1 MAFVTKAVKG
11 THDLFKESLRFQQTI
26 ISKARDWLEAAGAQE
41 IATPVFELTE
51 VFERGVGATTD
62 IVQKE
67 MFTFSDRGGRSLTLR
82 PEGTAGVVRAYIEH
96 GMKVWPQP
104 VKLWYAGPMFRAE
117 RPQKGRQRQFHQVGY
132 EILGSDSPL
141 ADAEAIALSYQILKD
156 LGMQQMNLKLGS
168 VGDLEDRRRYNEY
181 LRQTLSSRAED
192 LSADSQR
199 RLETNPMRILDSKS
213 EADQAILRELE
224 VKPMLDFLGPDAK
237 AHFEQVKRI
246 LDAIGIT
253 YVVDPTIVRGLDYYA
268 RTSWEIHHD
277 MLGAQSALGGGGRY
291 DGLSRLLGGPP
302 TPGVGWALGIERV
315 ALAMEAE
322 GISPAPERPLDVYI
336 AALAAEYTP
345 LALQAAMS
353 LWPRLRVEYSFGP
366 KRPAKAIRE
375 AEKRGARYV
384 AFIGEDEAREG
395 ALTLKNIAGGEQ
407 ETLPLESIAKWI
419 KTGGQE

>member
-1 MAFVTKAVKG
+1 MTKAVKG
-11 THDLFKESLRFQQTI
+11 THDLFNESLRYQQTI
-26 ISKARDWLEAAGAQE
+26 VGKARDWLEAAGAHE
-41 IATPVFELTE
+41 IATPIFELTE

-141 ADAEAIALSYQILKD
+141 SDAEAVALSYRILHD
-156 LGMQQMNLKLGS
+156 LGLRKMTLKLGS
-168 VGDLEDRRRYNEY
+168 VGDLEDRRRYNDY
-181 LRQTLSSRAED
+181 LRQTLQPRAGE

-199 RLETNPMRILDSKS
+199 RLESNPMRILDSKS
-213 EADQAILRELE
+213 ETDQAVLRELG
-224 VKPMLDFLGPDAK
+224 VKPMLDFLGPKAA
-237 AHFEQVKRI
+237 AHFEQVKTL
-246 LDAIGIT
+246 LDELEIP
-253 YVVDPTIVRGLDYYA
+253 YEVDPTIVRGLDYYA
-268 RTSWEIHHD
+268 RTSWEIHHN

-291 DGLSRLLGGPP
+291 DGLSKLLGGPL

-322 GISPAPERPLDVYI
+322 GLSPNPERPLDLYV
-336 AALAAEYTP
+336 AALDAAYLP
-345 LALQAAMS
+345 LALQAALK
-353 LWPRLRVEYSFGP
+353 LWPGLRVEYALSP

-375 AEKRGARYV
+375 AEKRRARYV
-384 AFIGEDEAREG
+384 AFIGEDEARQG
-395 ALTLKNIAGGEQ
+395 ALTVKNVASGEQ
-407 ETLPLESIAKWI
+407 ETLSLEEVENWL
-419 KTGGQE
+419 KTGGHE